1 MKVSPL
7 GINGAWLIQTPTY
20 PDNRG
25 LFREWFIDD
34 LGVDTELPRFEVK
47 QANTSISKKGVIR
60 GIHYSSR
67 ENGQSKIVTCTF
79 GSILDVVVDLREDSI
94 TFGKS
99 ITIELNEEDGLS
111 VYISSGLG
119 HGFQALAEKTAV
131 TYLLDKRYEPSIEFT
146 IDPMD
151 ADLAI
156 NWRLNDWILSEKDRN
171 GNLFSKL
178 KNEGSSIEQKFE

>member
-1 MKVSPL
+1 MKVTPL
-7 GINGAWLIQTPTY
+7 GIDGAWLIEAPTY

-25 LFREWFIDD
+25 MFREWFTDD
-34 LGVDTELPRFEVK
+34 LGTDIELPRFDVK
-47 QANTSISKKGVIR
+47 QANTSLSKKGVIR

-79 GSILDVVVDLREDSI
+79 GSILDVVVDLRKDSV

-99 ITIELNEEDGLS
+99 VTIELNEENGLS

-119 HGFQALAEKTAV
+119 HGFQALEEQTAV
-131 TYLLDKRYEPSIEFT
+131 TYLLDKRYEPSTEFT
-146 IDPMD
+146 VDPMD
-151 ADLAI
+151 ADLSI
-156 NWRLNDWILSEKDRN
+156 NWRSSEIILSEKDRN

-178 KNEGSSIEQKFE
+178 KNEGLSID

>member
-1 MKVSPL
+1 MKVTPL
-7 GINGAWLIQTPTY
+7 GIDGAWLIAAPTY

-34 LGVDTELPRFEVK
+34 LETDTELPRFDVK

-67 ENGQSKIVTCTF
+67 ENGQSKIVTCTL
-79 GSILDVVVDLREDSI
+79 GSILDVVVDLRKDSV

-111 VYISSGLG
+111 VYVSSGLG
-119 HGFQALAEKTAV
+119 HGFQALEEKTAV
-131 TYLLDKRYEPSIEFT
+131 TYLLNKKYEPSSEFT

-151 ADLAI
+151 VDLSI
-156 NWRLNDWILSEKDRN
+156 KWRLNDWILSEKDRN

-178 KNEGSSIEQKFE
+178 KNEGSSID